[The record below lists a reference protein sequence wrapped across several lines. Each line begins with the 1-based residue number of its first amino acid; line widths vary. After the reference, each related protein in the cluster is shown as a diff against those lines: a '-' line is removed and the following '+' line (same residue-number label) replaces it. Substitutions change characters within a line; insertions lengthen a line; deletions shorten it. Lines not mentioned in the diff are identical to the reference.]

1 MVWGMI
7 IGAVVGF
14 GLALYRAPQSGEETR
29 HQLTEMSADLK
40 RRAQETA
47 RDAREQAQAAAR
59 PAVKRAEQMASR
71 AEDLVGDVSARGRA
85 VLEEQMRSRSNG
97 HG

>member
-14 GLALYRAPQSGEETR
+14 GLALVRAPQSGEETR
-29 HQLTEMSADLK
+29 HQLTEMSADVR

-47 RDAREQAQAAAR
+47 RGARQQAQAAAR
-59 PAVKRAEQMASR
+59 PAVERAAQMASR
-71 AEDLVGDVSARGRA
+71 AEDLVGNLSARGRA
-85 VLEEQMRSRSNG
+85 TLEEQMRGRSNG

>member
-14 GLALYRAPQSGEETR
+14 GLALYRAPQSGEATR
-29 HQLTEMSADLK
+29 HQLTELGADL
-40 RRAQETA
+40 
-47 RDAREQAQAAAR
+47 
-59 PAVKRAEQMASR
+59 
-71 AEDLVGDVSARGRA
+71 SARGRA